1 MIFHTAAEKIYYN
14 AFFKNWHT
22 SIKKIYP
29 TAKFSLRFV
38 GSTTDTDV
46 IEYCNTHHIMLDLDP
61 TTYQE
66 IVDKFKVTGNHANG
80 YYAMSRW
87 ISIPILDESVFVTD
101 VDVIATN
108 TPTFSIDNSLKKKP
122 WLTVSKRKAP
132 DRTLKLM
139 AICLRKDLCERV
151 RDRAVSLLKD
161 SPLIWSLDLQI
172 QKYLTDNFEYNDYVL
187 LGEVTRSTKDTNSPF
202 GYASSSP
209 VAING
214 VGYAGGIDSKIARYK
229 LAKSNGIF

>member
-66 IVDKFKVTGNHANG
+66 IVDKFKVTGKCVNG

-87 ISIPILDESVFVTD
+87 ISIPIQNKPVFVTD
-101 VDVIATN
+101 VDLIATN
-108 TPTFSIDNSLKKKP
+108 KLIFSIDNSLNEKS
-122 WLTVSKRKAP
+122 WFTISKRKAP

-139 AICLRKDLCERV
+139 AI
-151 RDRAVSLLKD
+151 
-161 SPLIWSLDLQI
+161 
-172 QKYLTDNFEYNDYVL
+172 
-187 LGEVTRSTKDTNSPF
+187 
-202 GYASSSP
+202 
-209 VAING
+209 
-214 VGYAGGIDSKIARYK
+214 
-229 LAKSNGIF
+229 